1 MENEAQ
7 EAVFTEVTTPK
18 LVLFLRKYWQI
29 LSGVLLLILIISVT
43 IKLIPQKKPLAE
55 NALVEKN
62 TSFKENNDFSAARID
77 LLENKINNLEAQ
89 VKSLSTQL
97 AENVIENNVQASE
110 EGATEEPEKVLQT
123 QEAKIIEPVI
133 QQEDV
138 DKTDAKLLYYE
149 LKEKLLAGENFS
161 DVVDRLINSELNIDA
176 QNNNAQNNNAQN
188 NNAQNN
194 NELENALQILLAGG
208 TKPISTADELQKS
221 FKQARD
227 NWENQTENKDIASA
241 SLFSQTANNLKS
253 LVKIRKIG
261 QTHQGADS
269 ASIIARAEYAVQKQD
284 IAQSLKELKN
294 LPKNDEIYFV
304 NWREQALY
312 QQKIMSAFNELR
324 QAILGEK
331 HYD

>member
-176 QNNNAQNNNAQN
+176 QNNNAQNNN
-188 NNAQNN
+188 
-194 NELENALQILLAGG
+194 ELENALQILLAGG